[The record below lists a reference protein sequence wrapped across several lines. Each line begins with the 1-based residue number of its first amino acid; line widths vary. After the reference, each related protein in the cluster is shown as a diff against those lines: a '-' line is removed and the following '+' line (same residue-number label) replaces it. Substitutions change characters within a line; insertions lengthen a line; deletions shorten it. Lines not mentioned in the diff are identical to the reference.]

1 MASAGLETV
10 GIAELERDMADLIR
24 RFPAEKKKFMRK
36 QGQEMKKVGK
46 SYAKRVLHKRTGNL
60 LRGMTLTR
68 PWDKGDETGIAMKF
82 KAPAYHGHLIELGH
96 KQVGHKPNYVQSGE
110 IKGYSVLVRAKYLF
124 SQQFMKN
131 VDDAL
136 IGFIVEKLE
145 GKK

>member
-96 KQVGHKPNYVQSGE
+96 KQVGHRPDYVQSGE
-110 IKGYSVLVRAKYLF
+110 IKGYSVLVRAKSFLTA
-124 SQQFMKN
+124 
-131 VDDAL
+131 VH
-136 IGFIVEKLE
+136 EKCR
-145 GKK
+145 